1 MSHWQ
6 HIDKSDLAAVVS
18 ALRETWDVFTPVE
31 RGEELRFRELPS
43 DGEIV
48 IGPKK
53 TLLPLKTL
61 YLPEVEDLFSFT
73 VKAGSTRITPAEPL
87 ARKRVVLGALG
98 CDVTSLEILDRV
110 FLEEPIDEAYRKRR
124 ELTTLVA
131 LVCTGEGP
139 ECFCLSAGIDPLQ
152 PSGADALLADVGE
165 AYLLKAVSDKGAAV
179 VGALRALLKEPTEG
193 ELSTLN
199 ALVPA
204 KQRDYS
210 FERVPKEYSELWDI
224 QKWDDLAELCIG
236 CGLCTVICPTCYC
249 FDVEDERSG
258 CSGKRFRSWDTCM
271 SSCFTKMGTG
281 ENPRPT
287 QRERVRQRF
296 LHKLS
301 YLRLKTGRIACTG
314 CGRCGAECPV
324 GIGIEEVIS
333 DLAGMKVER
342 G

>member
-1 MSHWQ
+1 MTDWQ
-6 HIDKSDLAAVVS
+6 HFDKSDLAAVVS
-18 ALRETWDVFTPVE
+18 ALQPTWDVLAPVE
-31 RGEELRFRELPS
+31 RGDGLRFRELPS
-43 DGEIV
+43 DGELV

-53 TLLPLKTL
+53 PLLPLKSL

-73 VKAGSTRITPAEPL
+73 VKAGKTHITPAEPL
-87 ARKRVVLGALG
+87 AGKRVVLGALG
-98 CDVTSLEILDRV
+98 CDVASLEILDRV
-110 FLEEPIDEAYRKRR
+110 FLEEPTDEAYRKRR

-131 LVCTGEGP
+131 LVCTGEGS
-139 ECFCLSAGIDPLQ
+139 ECFCLSAGVDPLQ

-165 AYLLKAVSDKGAAV
+165 AYLLKPVSDKGAAIV
-179 VGALRALLKEPTEG
+179 DALRGLLSKPTEG
-193 ELSTLN
+193 DLSTLN

-204 KQRDYS
+204 KQRDYP
-210 FERVPKEYSELWDI
+210 FDRVPVGYSELWNSP
-224 QKWDDLAELCIG
+224 KWDDLGELCIG
-236 CGLCTVICPTCYC
+236 CSICTIVCPTCHC

-258 CSGKRFRSWDTCM
+258 CSGKRFRAWDTCM

-287 QRERVRQRF
+287 KRERVRQRF

-314 CGRCGAECPV
+314 CGRCGAQCPV

-333 DLAGMKVER
+333 DLAEMKVEQ
-342 G
+342 